1 MTLRTDL
8 VAPCGMNCGVCMRY
22 LATTTGIAQKN
33 RRPQCTGCKPRN
45 KNYAFIKK
53 SCEWLR
59 KKKVNFCFEC
69 PTFPCAKLERL
80 DKRYAARYDTSLI
93 GNLLQIK
100 QVGLERFLEKE
111 TEKWKCPECGGTVSI
126 HDKKCYNCEVLPTNR
141 KK

>member
-8 VAPCGMNCGVCMRY
+8 VAPCGINCGVCMRY
-22 LATTTGIAQKN
+22 LATTTGIAQKT
-33 RRPQCTGCKPRN
+33 RRPQCTGCRLKN
-45 KNYAFIKK
+45 KNCAFIKG

-59 KKKVNFCFEC
+59 KKKVTFCFEC

-80 DKRYAARYDTSLI
+80 DKRYTVRYDTSLI

-100 QVGLERFLEKE
+100 QEGLERFLEKE
-111 TEKWKCPECGGTVSI
+111 AEKWKCPMCGGTVSI
-126 HDKKCYNCEVLPTNR
+126 HDKKCYNCEMLPTKT